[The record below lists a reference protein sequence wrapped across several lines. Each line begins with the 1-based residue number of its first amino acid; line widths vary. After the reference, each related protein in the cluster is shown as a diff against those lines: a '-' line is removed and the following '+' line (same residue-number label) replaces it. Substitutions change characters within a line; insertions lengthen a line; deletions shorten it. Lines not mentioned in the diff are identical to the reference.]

1 MGVDKSARCETV
13 LNTTMAEFDTY
24 HAQKGEDFDRLAKE
38 HLDGEIAFH
47 QQVKSKSPSGCL
59 NLAADVPEHA

>member
-1 MGVDKSARCETV
+1 
-13 LNTTMAEFDTY
+13 MAEFDTY